1 MESPVKPL
9 AHVLDIEPYLP
20 GDSAVAGVTKITK
33 MSSNETPLG
42 PSPEA
47 KSAALGAMNELQ
59 RYPESSAA
67 IVRHA
72 LAERYD
78 LDARRI
84 VCEAGSEQ
92 LINLIARIFA
102 GPGDEILYSAHGF
115 IAYKIASLS
124 CGATPVAAPEK
135 NLTTDVDALLGL
147 VSERTKVL
155 FLANPNNPTGTSLPT
170 GEILRLR
177 RELPESVLLVLD
189 GAYAEYVE
197 DEDYTPGLDLVSEYP
212 GNVVV
217 LRTFSK
223 IYGLAGLRVG
233 WSYSSLELAMAL
245 HRLRGVFTVTTI
257 AARAAV
263 AAVKDREFEELARSH
278 NSHWLPWLNKELAA
292 LGLDMTDSKGN
303 FVLARF
309 ASGDEAAAADYHL
322 RSNGVITRTLKE
334 YGLGDCLRITVG
346 LEEHNR
352 TLVGLVKDFL
362 AKHRH
367 C

>member
-1 MESPVKPL
+1 MDSPVKPL
-9 AHVLDIEPYLP
+9 AHVLKIEPYLP

-42 PSPEA
+42 PSPDA
-47 KSAALGAMNELQ
+47 KSAALGAMDELE

-67 IVRHA
+67 IVREA
-72 LAERYD
+72 LAERYG

-115 IAYKIASLS
+115 IAYKIAALS

-155 FLANPNNPTGTSLPT
+155 FLANPNNPTGTSLPS

-189 GAYAEYVE
+189 GAYAEYVQ
-197 DEDYTPGLDLVSEYP
+197 DEDYTSGLELVSEYP

-223 IYGLAGLRVG
+223 IYGLAGLRLG

-245 HRLRGVFTVTTI
+245 HRLRGVFTVTTM

-263 AAVKDREFEELARSH
+263 AAVKDQDHEQRARDH
-278 NSHWLPWLNKELAA
+278 NARWLPWLNEQLSA

-309 ASGDEAAAADYHL
+309 ASDEEAAAADFHL

-334 YGLGDCLRITVG
+334 YGLGDCLRVTVG
-346 LEEHNR
+346 LEEHNKA
-352 TLVGLVKDFL
+352 LVGIVREFL
-362 AKHRH
+362 AGSRGA
-367 C
+367 

>member
-9 AHVLDIEPYLP
+9 AHVLKIEPYLP

-47 KSAALGAMNELQ
+47 KSAALGAMAELE

-72 LAERYD
+72 LAERYG

-115 IAYKIASLS
+115 IAYKIAALS

-135 NLTTDVDALLGL
+135 NLSTDVDALLGL
-147 VSERTKVL
+147 VSERTKVV
-155 FLANPNNPTGTSLPT
+155 FVANPNNPTGTCLPKE
-170 GEILRLR
+170 EILRLR

-189 GAYAEYVE
+189 GAYAEYVQE
-197 DEDYTPGLDLVSEYP
+197 SDYTAGLDLVNEYP

-223 IYGLAGLRVG
+223 IYGLAGLRLG

-245 HRLRGVFTVTTI
+245 HRLRGVFTVTTM

-263 AAVKDREFEELARSH
+263 AALQDKAFEDTAVAH
-278 NSHWLPWLNKELAA
+278 NAKWLPWLNEQLSA
-292 LGLDMTDSKGN
+292 LGLKMTDSKGN

-309 ASGDEAAAADYHL
+309 ASDAEAAAADLHL

-346 LEEHNR
+346 LEEHNK
-352 TLVGLVKDFL
+352 TLVSLLKDFL
-362 AKHRH
+362 SKHRGA
-367 C
+367 